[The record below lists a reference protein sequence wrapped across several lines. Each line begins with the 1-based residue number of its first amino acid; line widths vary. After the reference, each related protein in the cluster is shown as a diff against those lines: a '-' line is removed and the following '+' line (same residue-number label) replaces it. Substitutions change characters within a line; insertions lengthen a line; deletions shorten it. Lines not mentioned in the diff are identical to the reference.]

1 MNRDQAVPYILAD
14 AFLSWWRE
22 MGQPEIRSAFQYW
35 ADRENLK
42 PRRRHAVWQRVNEL
56 RRLRPAA

>member
-14 AFLSWWRE
+14 SFLKWWRE
-22 MGQPEIRSAFQYW
+22 MGSPEIGPAFQYW

-42 PRRRHAVWQRVNEL
+42 PRRRHAVRRRVEEL
-56 RRLRPAA
+56 RTGRRAA